1 MALLSRR
8 ADDRSGVEHDLLA
21 IGAMAAFRNHDRHDG
36 VAHLESVRNVA
47 SNLVGDPGDF
57 HSRHIRWRIS
67 LLLFGARAVA
77 DHDVGWIDR
86 RCMDTDPHLSRASV
100 NFGQFNDLEDFRAA
114 MSEQSNCTHR
124 FVLWPIASAAG
135 PYHGHSLGGQPT
147 PDGSAGTEL
156 NVW

>member
-57 HSRHIRWRIS
+57 HSRHIGRQIS
-67 LLLFGARAVA
+67 FLLFGARAVA
-77 DHDVGWIDR
+77 DPDVGRVNR
-86 RCMDTDPHLSRASV
+86 RRMDSDPHLPRAGV
-100 NFGQFNDLEDFRAA
+100 IFGQFDDL
-114 MSEQSNCTHR
+114 
-124 FVLWPIASAAG
+124 
-135 PYHGHSLGGQPT
+135 
-147 PDGSAGTEL
+147 
-156 NVW
+156 